1 LYLLLN
7 FDTGLATAIMI
18 DFTPEQL
25 HRYSRHILLKE
36 VGVEGQIRL
45 NQARVLVVG
54 VGGLGSP
61 VALYLAAAGVGT
73 IGIIDND
80 VVELSNL
87 QRQIIHATP
96 DVGRHK
102 VESATEAMQAL
113 NPEVTVVPHKFQLSA
128 DNVMA
133 TIKEYDFV
141 VDGTDNF
148 SAKFLVNDACV
159 LAGIPFSHGGVLR
172 FVGQTMTI
180 LPGESA
186 CYRCIF
192 RQPPPEDAV
201 SSCSQ
206 AGILGA
212 IAGILGTI
220 QATEVLKFVTGT
232 GQLLTDT
239 LLSFDSLTMDFRK
252 IPLSRK
258 EDCPACGREPSITSP
273 IDYQPAVCVPGSGK
287 GEPGNGA

>member
-1 LYLLLN
+1 
-7 FDTGLATAIMI
+7 MKI
-18 DFTPEQL
+18 DFTTEQL

-36 VGVEGQIRL
+36 VGVEGQLKL
-45 NQARVLVVG
+45 NRARVLVVG
-54 VGGLGSP
+54 AGGLGSP

-96 DVGRHK
+96 DLGRHK
-102 VESATEAMQAL
+102 VESATDAMRAL
-113 NPEVTVVPHKFQLSA
+113 NPEVTVRPYRERLCA
-128 DNVMA
+128 ENVMS
-133 TIKEYDFV
+133 IIREYDFV

-172 FVGQTMTI
+172 FSGQAMTI
-180 LPGESA
+180 IPGRSA
-186 CYRCIF
+186 CYRCVF
-192 RQPPPEDAV
+192 RNPPPEEAV
-201 SSCSQ
+201 ASCSQ

-220 QATEVLKFVTGT
+220 QATETLKFITNT

-239 LLSFDSLTMDFRK
+239 LLNFDALTMDFRK
-252 IPLSRK
+252 IPLARQPN
-258 EDCPACGREPSITSP
+258 CQVCGREPIITSP
-273 IDYQPAVCVPGSGK
+273 VDYQPIVCDPGLK
-287 GEPGNGA
+287 